1 MNEAESSP
9 LSVTR
14 LRLEPAGVAP
24 EKILVIRLSSI
35 GDVVLVTSLLR
46 NLRRHFP
53 QAQIDVV
60 VKAAYADLLRHH
72 PVINRLYELMPERG
86 RAGLQ
91 ELGKQLREQR
101 YDVVI
106 DVHKN
111 FRSLFLVRA
120 ARAPQVLRYKKFYL
134 RRWLLVHTKLNLLR
148 RVSPIRQRYLEAA
161 AALGVIDDG
170 GPPELFWTEAEEKAA
185 DRALRA
191 AGWDGKSTLVALA
204 PGAGFF
210 TKRWPAE
217 KFSEVARELT
227 ARGIFVVILGGE
239 QDRDL
244 AAIIQRGL
252 SGTHASLAGQ
262 TGLLITAA
270 ILKRCCVLIANDSG
284 VMHIAEAVGT
294 PLVAIFGSTTRELGF
309 FPQRATSRVLEN
321 INLRCRPCSHLG
333 KAKCPKGHFLC
344 MQAIT
349 PEQIIAVLD
358 KILFER
364 R

>member
-1 MNEAESSP
+1 
-9 LSVTR
+9 
-14 LRLEPAGVAP
+14 VAP

-60 VKAAYADLLRHH
+60 VKTAFTDLLRHH
-72 PVINRLYELMPERG
+72 PAISRLYEVMPERG
-86 RAGLQ
+86 RAELQ
-91 ELGKQLREQR
+91 ELGKQLRERR
-101 YDVVI
+101 YDVVL

-111 FRSLFLVRA
+111 FRSLFLSRA
-120 ARAPQVLRYKKFYL
+120 ARAPRVLRYKKFYL
-134 RRWLLVHTKLNLLR
+134 RRWMLVHLRLNFLR
-148 RVSPIRQRYLEAA
+148 HTPPIRQRYVQAS

-191 AGWDGKSTLVALA
+191 AGWDGKSTLVAVA

-217 KFSEVARELT
+217 KFAEVARELT
-227 ARGIFVVILGGE
+227 ARGIFVVILGNE

-244 AAIIQRGL
+244 AAGIQRAL

-262 TGLLITAA
+262 TGLLVTAA
-270 ILKRCCVLIANDSG
+270 ILKKCRALISNDSG

-309 FPQRATSRVLEN
+309 FPQQPNSRVVEN